1 MTFGEAISSG
11 FSNYANFSGR
21 SPRSTYWWWVLFVVI
36 VEFLAAIVDYAL
48 FGADMQV
55 LYPLAALGLLVPSVA
70 VAVRRL
76 HDTAR
81 SGWFILLPLIPI
93 IGAIVLI
100 VWNCQRGT
108 FGPNQYGPDPLR
120 SDT

>member
-1 MTFGEAISSG
+1 LFFG
-11 FSNYANFSGR
+11 
-21 SPRSTYWWWVLFVVI
+21 I
-36 VEFLAAIVDYAL
+36 VQFLAKIVDYAL
-48 FGADMQV
+48 FGANMKV
-55 LYPLAALGLLVPSVA
+55 LYFLAALGLLVPYSA

-108 FGPNQYGPDPLR
+108 FGPNRYGPDPLR
-120 SDT
+120 E